1 VLTLAADERLLT
13 ASAQLGPVDPQVRHP
28 EKGIFFP
35 AHSIKEA
42 MERVEATKDPL
53 VKVAM
58 ADKLD
63 PFLIGAYQ
71 DAIQASKQYIEQVT
85 ENWKVPDRA
94 AIVCAFTDKYKSHG
108 YPIDCKV
115 LSAIGVPHSVITG
128 EAESV
133 LGDLHEKCLD
143 LLEDGEGAVILTK
156 DEYLFRLD
164 EFRQSGKLSS
174 PMQLQLK
181 PATAAT
187 T

>member
-1 VLTLAADERLLT
+1 M
-13 ASAQLGPVDPQVRHP
+13 
-28 EKGIFFP
+28 FFP

-85 ENWKVPDRA
+85 EAWNVPDRNA
-94 AIVCAFTDKYKSHG
+94 VVSAFTDKYKSHG

-115 LSAIGVPHSVITG
+115 LTQIGVPHTQLVG
-128 EAESV
+128 EAEQV
-133 LGDLHEKCLD
+133 VGDIHDKCVDLLGDDDGAIIMTSDEYFFR
-143 LLEDGEGAVILTK
+143 LEDFKE
-156 DEYLFRLD
+156 
-164 EFRQSGKLSS
+164 SGKFTTPTQQPL
-174 PMQLQLK
+174 PMQK
-181 PATAAT
+181 AGVATA
-187 T
+187 